1 MTPAIKQVFTRSLH
15 KFCRWH
21 ITNKYTSHIS
31 YLYNLHP
38 TLKAE
43 FEAIINWP
51 LMPTEFE
58 TAWHQLVDKYKL
70 HDDHMILHM
79 WADRKEWISAYFKE
93 VFSARMTS
101 TQQSESMNYILK
113 KGFVKQDQNLHRFAE
128 QVNNCIFS
136 RRQVENAQTLA
147 SMVRYQFKFLLSL

>member
-1 MTPAIKQVFTRSLH
+1 MTPVIKQAFTRSLH

-101 TQQSESMNYILK
+101 TQRSESVNYILK

-147 SMVRYQFKFLLSL
+147 SMVSYQFKFLLSL